1 MRVENRT
8 TKKIRN
14 PNETR
19 SPPLRKGGTGGSRRM
34 ANRLKNPRFAFI
46 LLMTAIVAC
55 GASAPLATAADPSDD
70 DDAPVAEGPAKDDGK
85 REKTTTKPAPSPED
99 EELLKAV
106 VPHSKND
113 DADEEIDRLERA
125 IEGMRRAQER
135 ITRSDTSPETQKIQ
149 ERVIKDLED
158 LLSLLKKQQKRRG
171 SSQQKSRQQSERQS
185 EAERQ
190 RLQKEQG
197 DPNNSSRTNPDGSA
211 DPNSGRRTNDKSVD
225 SQERTDAAR
234 TLAAEQARRA
244 RMIKDVWGHLPPHVR
259 ERIEKSFSEKYLPKY
274 EELVKKYYESL
285 AEKNRK
291 SPQANDRRK

>member
-1 MRVENRT
+1 
-8 TKKIRN
+8 
-14 PNETR
+14 
-19 SPPLRKGGTGGSRRM
+19 M
-34 ANRLKNPRFAFI
+34 AIRLKYSRIVIQTIGGPAIHSSVRFVP
-46 LLMTAIVAC
+46 AIVRIGFIFLTSAIFAC
-55 GASAPLATAADPSDD
+55 CAAFPPALAAEPARDD
-70 DDAPVAEGPAKDDGK
+70 DDAPVAEGPAKEDGK
-85 REKTTTKPAPSPED
+85 SEKAKTTPAASLDD
-99 EELLKAV
+99 EELLKAIA
-106 VPHSKND
+106 PHAKD

-135 ITRSDTSPETQKIQ
+135 ITRSDTSPGTQKVQ

-171 SSQQKSRQQSERQS
+171 SSQQKSRRQSESLS
-185 EAERQ
+185 EAEREKL
-190 RLQKEQG
+190 RKEQG
-197 DPNNSSRTNPDGSA
+197 DPNNSARTNPDGSA
-211 DPNSGRRTNDKSVD
+211 DPNDGRRSNDKSAD

-234 TLAAEQARRA
+234 ALAAEQARRA

-291 SPQANDRRK
+291 SPQANDRSK